1 MYRTWRYTKIVNHL
15 LPRWNQFI
23 KVLTKYNS
31 KHTLYKSTPKPL
43 TLYSTTM
50 SPRKR
55 AKVDTIAGC
64 HIRFN
69 ERDNCYRHK
78 EYFINFG
85 IGDSRVYDVSE
96 AFLTKDILFE
106 ILSEVRK
113 VITVGNPKSRSGN
126 LSGKGIELAWVLNR
140 FDRKF
145 IKRCDEYTMTNLL
158 KRLGGKC
165 DSECLRGITYR
176 NKFQDPVDI
185 HMDGPA
191 LHEICTIMGYEPRPL
206 YIRGA
211 NLLNLRYKGHRSN
224 GDSVIKVSTISEE
237 DLPVYMVFVREKIM
251 RAQKLD
257 GQEYLITSRVDDAE
271 ETLVRSLHELSRRF
285 DVPDVVVNNE
295 PNDTEEGLNT
305 EVLIEEQL
313 EACSI
318 SMNNPVSYLCGLPG
332 TGKTS
337 TLCKIMKDS
346 HGVVVLTPSH
356 VSKEVVYQRG
366 IQNGVDPQNFSV
378 EVTSF
383 AVRHTDEWMPDHIPE
398 GDQQIGQRSIDFME
412 KFKKP
417 DGSIQIETL
426 VIEEASMVDIF
437 QASKVIN
444 QFCDIPSLKRIV
456 FCGDMRQLPSVA
468 KGRVLQDI
476 MECGTIPGKILETNH
491 RSGEALSSNLRHI
504 LNSSM
509 IHIEEDDTFE
519 VVSVPIDH
527 CEVDTDK
534 YGRDRVVALQPII
547 DLYMDHV
554 DKGFPCHI
562 FGYTHIEINQINN
575 ALKTSIFGSDSVT
588 FPNGCKVRI
597 KDPDAISNSPYHRND
612 FIEIVENKGLK
623 NYTVR
628 RWSNNVRDE
637 DSVPEEP
644 IQIKIN
650 GRLSEAL
657 GLGFASSIHAF
668 QGSECP
674 YVIVHGVPNC
684 AYFCRDSMYTAMSR
698 GKKKCTIVTCN
709 KPRFNW
715 KKIVYKRAIVR
726 LSNLSRRF

>member
-1 MYRTWRYTKIVNHL
+1 MYK
-15 LPRWNQFI
+15 P
-23 KVLTKYNS
+23 
-31 KHTLYKSTPKPL
+31 TPKNL

-69 ERDNCYRHK
+69 ERDNCYK
-78 EYFINFG
+78 QGEYYINFG
-85 IGDSRVYDVSE
+85 EGENRVYDVSE
-96 AFLTKDILFE
+96 TFLTKDILFE

-176 NKFQDPVDI
+176 SKFQDPVDI
-185 HMDGPA
+185 HMDGPS

-206 YIRGA
+206 YIRAA
-211 NLLNLRYKGHRSN
+211 NLLNLRYKGHRTN

-237 DLPVYMVFVREKIM
+237 DLPVYMLLVRERILL
-251 RAQKLD
+251 AQKLD
-257 GQEYLITSRVDDAE
+257 GQEYLITRQVDDAE
-271 ETLVRSLHELSRRF
+271 EIMVRSLHELSRRF
-285 DVPDVVVNNE
+285 DVPEVTVENNE
-295 PNDTEEGLNT
+295 DTDGS
-305 EVLIEEQL
+305 EVLISEQL

-337 TLCKIMKDS
+337 TLCKIMKGS

-356 VSKEVVYQRG
+356 VSREVVYQRG

-383 AVRHTDEWMPDHIPE
+383 AVRHIQEWMPDHIPE
-398 GDQQIGQRSIDFME
+398 GEQQIGQRSIDFME

-417 DGSIQIETL
+417 DGSLQIDTL

-437 QASKVIN
+437 QASKVIE

-456 FCGDMRQLPSVA
+456 FCGDHRQLASVA
-468 KGRVLQDI
+468 KGRVLQDV

-509 IHIEEDDTFE
+509 IHIEEDETFE
-519 VVSVPIDH
+519 VVGVPLDH

-534 YGRDRVVALQPII
+534 YGRDRVLALQPII
-547 DLYMDHV
+547 DLYMDHMR
-554 DKGFPCHI
+554 KGLPTHI

-588 FPNGCKVRI
+588 FPNGCKCRI
-597 KDPDAISNSPYHRND
+597 KDPDAISNSPFHRND
-612 FIEIVENKGLK
+612 FVEVVENKGLK
-623 NYTVR
+623 NYTVK
-628 RWSNNVRDE
+628 RWRNSIGDE
-637 DSVPEEP
+637 DSGPEDIIEM
-644 IQIKIN
+644 KIN
-650 GRLSEAL
+650 GRLKEAI
-657 GLGFASSIHAF
+657 GLGYASSIHAF

-674 YVIVHGVPNC
+674 YVIVHGISNC
-684 AYFCRDSMYTAMSR
+684 AYFSRDALYTACSR
-698 GKKKCTIVTCN
+698 GKTRCIIVTCN
-709 KPRFNW
+709 QQKYNW
-715 KKIVYKRAIVR
+715 KKIIYKRAVAR
-726 LSNLSRRF
+726 LSNLARRF